1 MCKGQKDFQNFLGV
15 RVGRQKSLKEPVF
28 QRLSQHWATPNYKLW
43 AETIAYVA
51 PQNYQQ
57 KHVSLNVEEAF

>member
-43 AETIAYVA
+43 AETIA
-51 PQNYQQ
+51 
-57 KHVSLNVEEAF
+57 